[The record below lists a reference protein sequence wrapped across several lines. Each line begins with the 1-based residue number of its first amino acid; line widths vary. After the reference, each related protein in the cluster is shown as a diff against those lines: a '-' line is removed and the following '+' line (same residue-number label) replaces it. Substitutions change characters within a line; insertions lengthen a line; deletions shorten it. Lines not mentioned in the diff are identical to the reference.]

1 MDELNQLKQQLAQV
15 RAERDMLRLVVD
27 TLPDIIYVKDAQSH
41 HIFGNKAK
49 LALYG
54 ADSQDVILGKTDLE
68 LHPENGAAY
77 LASEQEMLQSR
88 QPIINREEEVDRGDG
103 SRGWILTTKIPFFGE
118 DGAVLGFVGIGRDI
132 SEMKDIQ
139 RRTQEQQVL
148 IEAQAAQLRKL
159 STPVIPIFD
168 QILVLPLVGE
178 IDETR
183 SRDMMR
189 SVLAGV
195 ANYRAR
201 VVIIDLTGVPLV
213 DTHVAQNLLQCLR
226 AARLK
231 GANTILTGIS
241 DSVAETIVDLGVDF
255 GDVELASSLADGL
268 ILAFQRIGVA
278 VRKAQ
283 H

>member
-1 MDELNQLKQQLAQV
+1 MDELTQLKQELAQV
-15 RAERDMLRLVVD
+15 RAERDMLRLIVD
-27 TLPDIIYVKDAQSH
+27 TLPDQIYVKDPQSH

-49 LALYG
+49 LALYNS
-54 ADSQDVILGKTDLE
+54 DSQDAILGKTDLE
-68 LHPENGAAY
+68 LHPEHGAAY
-77 LASEQEMLQSR
+77 LASEQEMIESR
-88 QPIINREEEVDRGDG
+88 QPIINREEELINTDG
-103 SRGWILTTKIPFFGE
+103 IHTWILTNKTPFFAE
-118 DGAVLGFVGIGRDI
+118 DGTVLGFVGIGRDI
-132 SEMKDIQ
+132 TEMKEIQ
-139 RRTQEQQVL
+139 RRTQEQQTV

-159 STPVIPIFD
+159 STPVIPIFE

-195 ANYRAR
+195 AQYRAR

-231 GANTILTGIS
+231 GAQTILTGIS

-255 GDVELASSLADGL
+255 AGVELASSLADGL
-268 ILAFQRIGVA
+268 VLAFGRVGVA
-278 VRKAQ
+278 VHKTQR
-283 H
+283 